1 MTSFEQLLQEEEQSA
16 RMFLSAPNIQDRVL
30 GKHTLER
37 ILRLKEAYNQQFPNS
52 FEDWAETHYEIVAEM
67 EYLFENNKDDLDAIP
82 QRLLDVNEKEGS
94 GGLKRFAIDLTDCF
108 EAQNKGVIWGSE
120 KDLNWIDAINKYL
133 KTYL

>member
-1 MTSFEQLLQEEEQSA
+1 MTPFEKLLQEEEHSA

-52 FEDWAETHYEIVAEM
+52 FEDWAETHYEIVAEI
-67 EYLFENNKDDLDAIP
+67 EILFETNKDDLDFIP

-94 GGLKRFAIDLTDCF
+94 GGLKRLAVDLTDSF
-108 EAQNKGVIWGSE
+108 EAQYKDVPWGQE
-120 KDLNWIDAINKYL
+120 EGLNWTDALTNHL
-133 KTYL
+133 KTHL